1 MSPIPSL
8 RCAALA
14 GVAGFVPVLTL
25 LLLTTA
31 ASNAQAALTK
41 PPNSSASSS
50 AHASATQHRLDLFVH
65 RYVDG
70 EFAFDPGRATD
81 QGVHTYDAR
90 LPDWSAAAVARE
102 ARRIRAALVELGKID
117 RAQLDVPTRL
127 DYDLFQRKI
136 ESDLFSL
143 TEQRQFERDPGAYN
157 VGGTLDKLISQEF
170 APPATRLSSL
180 VARLE
185 QTPRFLAQGRANLK
199 HPPRLFTEFAIE
211 DFPGTMSYLEGTVPK
226 AFASVKNPVLWKRY
240 DAGFKAAKAATGEYV
255 KWMQDSLLAQSDGTF
270 VLGSEL
276 YSKKLHYEEMV
287 DTPLDTLL
295 AIGLRELDRLEARS
309 KIVAGILVPGG
320 NVADAL
326 AKVRVNHPPKDSVL
340 AVATSLLEQARSY
353 SISSGFLAM
362 PSDERCAVRPTPEF
376 AASRSFASLD
386 APGALETKGRRG
398 YYNISLPGAD
408 WDSTKTEQYLQGF
421 SRGPLTSVSL
431 HEAYPGHYA
440 HYLYARNAPSLT
452 RKVTGCGSFSE
463 GWGLYVEEGM
473 LDQGYGNHD
482 PELEFGMLKWALIRA
497 CRFQVALR
505 VHTQGM
511 SLDEATQYFVD
522 HAGMEKVN
530 AEREAYRAAF
540 DPTYLIYTLG
550 ALQIRKLRDD
560 LHAEQGPAFDLGK
573 FHATIL
579 SQGSVPVVL
588 LRRMLLRHEGESL

>member
-1 MSPIPSL
+1 MSIRPVRAAIRLGAASL
-8 RCAALA
+8 VVSLVTTLVAAFPGSA
-14 GVAGFVPVLTL
+14 SAAPAK
-25 LLLTTA
+25 TA
-31 ASNAQAALTK
+31 AHTPLT
-41 PPNSSASSS
+41 
-50 AHASATQHRLDLFVH
+50 QQRFELFVH
-65 RYVDG
+65 RYVDA
-70 EFAFDPGRATD
+70 EFAFDPGRATE

-90 LPDWSAAAVARE
+90 LPDWSAAAIARE
-102 ARRIRAALVELGKID
+102 TSRIRAALIELGKLD
-117 RAQLDVPTRL
+117 RAQLDVRTRL
-127 DYDLFQRKI
+127 DYDLFRRKV

-143 TEQRQFERDPGAYN
+143 TEERHFEHDPGVYN

-170 APPATRLSSL
+170 APPEVRLHNLAGRL
-180 VARLE
+180 V
-185 QTPRFLAQGRANLK
+185 QTPRFLAQGRANLQ

-211 DFPGTMSYLEGTVPK
+211 DFPGTMSYLEGAVPK
-226 AFASVKNPVLWKRY
+226 AFASVKNPALWKQY
-240 DAGFKAAKAATGEYV
+240 NSAFKAANTATGEYV
-255 KWMQDSLLAQSDGTF
+255 KWMQDSLLAKSDGTF
-270 VLGSEL
+270 VLGSER
-276 YSKKLHYEEMV
+276 YSKKLHCEEMV
-287 DTPLDTLL
+287 DMPLDTLL
-295 AIGLRELDRLEARS
+295 AIGQRELDRLEARS
-309 KIVAGILVPGG
+309 RVVAGIIVPGG
-320 NVADAL
+320 SVTDAL
-326 AKVRVNHPPKDSVL
+326 AKVRVHHPPKDSVL

-362 PSDERCAVRPTPEF
+362 PSDERCTVRPTPEF

-386 APGALETKGRRG
+386 SPGPLETKGRRG

-421 SRGPLTSVSL
+421 SRGPLSSVSL

-440 HYLYARNAPSLT
+440 HYLYARNATSLA
-452 RKVTGCGSFSE
+452 RKIAGCGSFAE
-463 GWGLYVEEGM
+463 GWGLYVEQGM

-505 VHTQGM
+505 VHTKGM

-560 LHAEQGPAFDLGK
+560 LHAEQGAAFDLGK

-579 SQGSVPVVL
+579 SQGSIPVVL
-588 LRRMLLRHEGESL
+588 LRRLLLKHEGASL